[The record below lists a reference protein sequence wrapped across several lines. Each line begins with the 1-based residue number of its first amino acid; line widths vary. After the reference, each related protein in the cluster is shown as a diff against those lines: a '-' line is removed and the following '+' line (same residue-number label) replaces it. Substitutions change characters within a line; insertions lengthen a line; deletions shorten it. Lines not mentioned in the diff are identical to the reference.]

1 MRITTSLGCVGQYK
15 PQCRVKQVPYSTL
28 SCITPS
34 QINEFLYNLPVYRT
48 YLQRFCHKE
57 ELLARLF
64 HVWLTWLQRHKVTE
78 KNRVTNGS
86 SFVSHLFIWWNI
98 WIKTLF
104 DIPES
109 RKDRTCNA
117 TWFGNQANISWQF
130 GGQLL
135 WSMGSIATDSI
146 CIWGSS
152 HSSWNCNGNKHVKK
166 IYM

>member
-1 MRITTSLGCVGQYK
+1 MNFYIICQFTEPTCKDSAIRKNCWLDCSMSDWPDCSGTNSLK
-15 PQCRVKQVPYSTL
+15 RTE
-28 SCITPS
+28 S
-34 QINEFLYNLPVYRT
+34 QMDQALY
-48 YLQRFCHKE
+48 
-57 ELLARLF
+57 
-64 HVWLTWLQRHKVTE
+64 LTC
-78 KNRVTNGS
+78 
-86 SFVSHLFIWWNI
+86 IWWNI

-152 HSSWNCNGNKHVKK
+152 HSSWNCNGNKYVKK